1 MLLSAY
7 SDYFFVAGPL
17 LVRTTGPGPAPDQD
31 QQESDQHQTRPA
43 KFFYPR
49 TSARPDQQKF
59 CCFYN
64 AYYYYYNNVIT
75 FCTRKCTKIVF
86 KPRIYADWVGSL

>member
-7 SDYFFVAGPL
+7 SDYFFVAGPS
-17 LVRTTGPGPAPDQD
+17 LVPWSWTAGPGPAPDQD
-31 QQESDQHQTRPA
+31 QQESDQRQTRPA
-43 KFFYPR
+43 KIFYPR

-64 AYYYYYNNVIT
+64 TDYNNNGDKNEI
-75 FCTRKCTKIVF
+75 FCF
-86 KPRIYADWVGSL
+86 